1 MLKDDLAK
9 YLTFNTRS
17 QAVKIHNDAP
27 KSVKEYSD
35 HNGHLDCKKMFNKFL
50 ENVRYVVQE
59 FGEDDQLLA
68 DMKIVG
74 LTTEWTPCTGK
85 YLL

>member
-17 QAVKIHNDAP
+17 QAVKIHNDPP

-50 ENVRYVVQE
+50 ENVRNIVME
-59 FGEDDQLLA
+59 LSEDEEVHR
-68 DMKIVG
+68 KKSIR
-74 LTTEWTPCTGK
+74 
-85 YLL
+85 